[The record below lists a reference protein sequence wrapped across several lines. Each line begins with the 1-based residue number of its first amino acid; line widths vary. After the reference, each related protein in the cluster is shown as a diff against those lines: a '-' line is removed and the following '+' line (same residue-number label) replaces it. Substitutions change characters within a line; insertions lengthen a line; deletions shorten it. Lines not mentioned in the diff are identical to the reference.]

1 MLKLVVQEGTGTG
14 AQISGF
20 SVAGKTGTAEY
31 VKDGEEDK
39 GYVKDH
45 YNNSFVGFLPGT
57 DSKLVCFVGATE
69 VPSETATTDVFQD
82 IMSFAIERYN
92 INSIQG

>member
-1 MLKLVVQEGTGTG
+1 MHEHGGRYRASIYTN
-14 AQISGF
+14 
-20 SVAGKTGTAEY
+20 
-31 VKDGEEDK
+31 
-39 GYVKDH
+39 GYLLDH
-45 YNNSFVGFLPGT
+45 YNNSFMGFLPET

-92 INSIQG
+92 INSIQE